1 MNWFE
6 STNIYEVNVRQYT
19 QEGTFAAFSK
29 HLDRLKN
36 MGVETLWFMPITPIS
51 EKNKKGS
58 LGSYYACS
66 DYTAINQEF
75 GTLEDFKALVKRIHE
90 LGMKVII
97 DWVAN
102 HTGWDHVWTK
112 LHPEWYKKDET
123 GDFKKAS
130 GMDDI
135 IELDFSNDDMRKE
148 MIRCMEYWVKECDID
163 GFRCDLA
170 FWVRVDFW
178 EEAIPV
184 VNKTK
189 ALFWLAESDPIEHPE
204 YMTVF
209 NAAYSW
215 QWMHKSEDFAKH
227 RFDWETLKL
236 LLDQYEKV
244 PGIKAWFT
252 SNHDENSWNGTEYEK
267 YGEMALPLAVFSCT
281 WKGMPLLYSGQ
292 ELPNMKRLLFFDKD
306 VIEWKDDIKLQHF
319 YKVLLHLHSSHPA
332 LNSISSVKQL
342 AITNDHRI
350 LAYNRVK
357 NESAILVILN
367 FNDENKEIELLD
379 AEWGD
384 YINAFSNE
392 ALNLHQHKK
401 LSFQP
406 WQYIVAYK
414 K

>member
-1 MNWFE
+1 MNWFD

-19 QEGTFAAFSK
+19 KEGTFVSFSK
-29 HLDRLKN
+29 QLERLKG
-36 MGVETLWFMPITPIS
+36 MGIETLWFMPITPIS

-66 DYTAINQEF
+66 DYTAISSEF
-75 GTLEDFKALVKRIHE
+75 GTLDDFKELVNKAHS

-102 HTGWDHVWTK
+102 HTGWDHIWTK
-112 LHPEWYKKDET
+112 RHPEWYKRDET

-135 IELDFSNDDMRKE
+135 IELDFSNEEMRKE

-178 EEAIPV
+178 EQAIPV
-184 VNKTK
+184 VNKSK

-209 NAAYSW
+209 NAAYTW
-215 QWMHKSEDFAKH
+215 QWMHKSEDFAKS
-227 RFDWETLKL
+227 RLDWNTLKS
-236 LLDQYEKV
+236 LLDQYESV

-267 YGEMALPLAVFSCT
+267 YGDMALPLAVFSCT
-281 WKGMPLLYSGQ
+281 WKGIPLIYSGQ
-292 ELPNMKRLLFFDKD
+292 ELPNNKRLLFFDKD
-306 VIEWKDDIKLQHF
+306 PIEWNADFKLQQF
-319 YKVLLHLHSSHPA
+319 YKVLLELHSSYPA
-332 LNSISSVKQL
+332 LKSSSSVKQL
-342 AITNDHRI
+342 SITNDYRI
-350 LAYNRVK
+350 LAYNRLK
-357 NESAILVILN
+357 DESAILVILN
-367 FNDENKEIELLD
+367 LNGEEKEIEILD
-379 AEWGD
+379 AHWAN
-384 YINAFSNE
+384 YKNAFTNEVLSIQSNSR
-392 ALNLHQHKK
+392 
-401 LSFQP
+401 LSLQP